1 MSGRAFNSVS
11 DLGPRDSRDYLL
23 RRRFVKIICFGLGCF
38 NRRVGLGSVDS
49 LAVAGLAVAGLAVAG
64 LAVAGL
70 AVDSLAVV
78 SLAVAGLAVVSLAVA
93 DFGFTRGKGGRK
105 TGSRCSA
112 DLKLG

>member
-1 MSGRAFNSVS
+1 MSGGAFNSVS
-11 DLGPRDSRDYLL
+11 DLSPRASRDYLL
-23 RRRFVKIICFGLGCF
+23 RQRFVNIIGFGLGCF

-49 LAVAGLAVAGLAVAG
+49 LAAII
-64 LAVAGL
+64 
-70 AVDSLAVV
+70 LAVV

-93 DFGFTRGKGGRK
+93 DFGFTRGLAGRD

>member
-1 MSGRAFNSVS
+1 MSGGAFNSVS
-11 DLGPRDSRDYLL
+11 DLSPRASRDYLL
-23 RRRFVKIICFGLGCF
+23 RQRFVKIIGFGLGCF
-38 NRRVGLGSVDS
+38 NRRIGLGSVVS
-49 LAVAGLAVAGLAVAG
+49 
-64 LAVAGL
+64 L

-105 TGSRCSA
+105 TGCRCSA